1 MVKTDSYLQFEAGKL
16 TYRVVPVTEEII
28 RIIVSGKEIKEAQD
42 SLIIEKKEYP
52 EVDFSAEENAG
63 NIIVKT
69 TKVCAE
75 INTASGDIIWK
86 HADGSQWLSQKK
98 PELTETDVIH
108 YNTGDE
114 EPIINRVKTVDGE
127 RNFIQN
133 LKAEK
138 VRTAYRGKLFFTWK
152 EDEEIHGLGQ
162 AEEGIYNYRG
172 HCQYLYQHNMRIPMP
187 VLVSTE
193 GYGILVDCCSLMTF
207 NDDLKDSVNVSAA
220 DEKSDFAGEELSILV
235 SAGWMDNRYDETI
248 KRFEDTYDVTV
259 DLQTIPADQYSDLLQ
274 SKLATDSCADIFWI
288 QSNPF
293 AIESTIVD
301 PEKYCID
308 FTGASWENVM
318 PETRKESCVYN
329 DKLYGLQIW
338 NASPEYVMV
347 YNKTLFEENGWE
359 VPTTYDELKE
369 LCGKI
374 QDAGIT
380 PWFMPGADGW
390 QHQLAFFQIGGVY
403 EEATPGLYDE
413 LNENKA
419 TFADN
424 EKMLEV
430 LNEFKELS
438 DAGYFG
444 EDWIGTDSTNM
455 SNEFGDRNC
464 AMALANSS
472 FIKQIQEDT
481 GTSDE
486 FGMFLEPL
494 GDNTWYPSS
503 NSGPTMFGY
512 KGTEHEDLVK
522 EFFNFVTTT
531 ESLQEILD
539 NSPAYTNL
547 DVNDDKLEQHWLPE
561 EQEFLKT
568 VPDDKKAVVTL
579 QTGTKYTNDYWTQF
593 GQDMV
598 AFCQGEMEANDVL
611 KNMDTNRAEAAKTVG
626 DENWK

>member
-1 MVKTDSYLQFEAGKL
+1 MINYYHQ
-16 TYRVVPVTEEII
+16 RTE
-28 RIIVSGKEIKEAQD
+28 RNTVQKKGGNNN
-42 SLIIEKKEYP
+42 EKKEISGSSLCSSN
-52 EVDFSAEENAG
+52 DRL
-63 NIIVKT
+63 T
-69 TKVCAE
+69 T
-75 INTASGDIIWK
+75 
-86 HADGSQWLSQKK
+86 
-98 PELTETDVIH
+98 
-108 YNTGDE
+108 
-114 EPIINRVKTVDGE
+114 
-127 RNFIQN
+127 
-133 LKAEK
+133 
-138 VRTAYRGKLFFTWK
+138 
-152 EDEEIHGLGQ
+152 GL
-162 AEEGIYNYRG
+162 A
-172 HCQYLYQHNMRIPMP
+172 
-187 VLVSTE
+187 
-193 GYGILVDCCSLMTF
+193 
-207 NDDLKDSVNVSAA
+207 VNVSAA

-288 QSNPF
+288 QSSPF

-308 FTGASWENVM
+308 FTGASWENIM

-403 EEATPGLYDE
+403 EEATPGLYDD
-413 LNENKA
+413 LNTNKA

-444 EDWIGTDSTNM
+444 DDWIGTDSTNM

-464 AMALANSS
+464 AMALANSR
-472 FIKQIQEDT
+472 KIQAHL
-481 GTSDE
+481 
-486 FGMFLEPL
+486 M
-494 GDNTWYPSS
+494 SS
-503 NSGPTMFGY
+503 ECSLSHLATTPGIQAATPARQCSVT
-512 KGTEHEDLVK
+512 K
-522 EFFNFVTTT
+522 EQ
-531 ESLQEILD
+531 SMRIL
-539 NSPAYTNL
+539 
-547 DVNDDKLEQHWLPE
+547 
-561 EQEFLKT
+561 
-568 VPDDKKAVVTL
+568 
-579 QTGTKYTNDYWTQF
+579 
-593 GQDMV
+593 
-598 AFCQGEMEANDVL
+598 
-611 KNMDTNRAEAAKTVG
+611 
-626 DENWK
+626 